1 MKTITFERAGMK
13 LDDMND
19 VGTCRIRTA
28 FHTKDGKA
36 LYLEL
41 IAIRKG
47 KYTQDWCK
55 WERTGFADSCFE
67 MNGDEITNDY
77 VSHPIDEA
85 HRRFEWTLMKIL
97 NLVNSIGG
105 DFDEVIISDPEVYR
119 VFKST
124 DGNYCNFGD

>member
-55 WERTGFADSCFE
+55 WDRTGFVDGCYE
-67 MNGDEITNDY
+67 MEGNEIAEGY
-77 VSHPIDEA
+77 ISHEIEA
-85 HRRFEWTLMKIL
+85 EYSHFEWTLSGIL

-105 DFDEVIISDPEVYR
+105 DFDELIISDPEVYS